1 MGCQQFLFP
10 WYESHVKKA
19 TFESRVSVFR
29 KQFKEFNK
37 YFINNIAPV
46 DIQKWQIMMK
56 NQVSNS
62 YTRLVQCL
70 LSLVFDRAIV
80 LGFCEENP
88 IKFVGNWMTENK
100 KIDFWTKTE
109 FEKVISLIDLNNY
122 VLAFQFH
129 HNLACVYDW
138 CPFRWINRSS
148 EWRHWF
154 LSRYNACQQNT
165 VLFKCI

>member
-1 MGCQQFLFP
+1 M
-10 WYESHVKKA
+10 
-19 TFESRVSVFR
+19 R

-88 IKFVGNWMTENK
+88 IKFVGN
-100 KIDFWTKTE
+100 
-109 FEKVISLIDLNNY
+109 
-122 VLAFQFH
+122 
-129 HNLACVYDW
+129 
-138 CPFRWINRSS
+138 
-148 EWRHWF
+148 
-154 LSRYNACQQNT
+154 
-165 VLFKCI
+165 

>member
-1 MGCQQFLFP
+1 NSFLLRDDLFIIP
-10 WYESHVKKA
+10 SLKSCLRNQL
-19 TFESRVSVFR
+19 TSIR

-88 IKFVGNWMTENK
+88 IKFVGN
-100 KIDFWTKTE
+100 
-109 FEKVISLIDLNNY
+109 
-122 VLAFQFH
+122 
-129 HNLACVYDW
+129 
-138 CPFRWINRSS
+138 
-148 EWRHWF
+148 
-154 LSRYNACQQNT
+154 
-165 VLFKCI
+165 